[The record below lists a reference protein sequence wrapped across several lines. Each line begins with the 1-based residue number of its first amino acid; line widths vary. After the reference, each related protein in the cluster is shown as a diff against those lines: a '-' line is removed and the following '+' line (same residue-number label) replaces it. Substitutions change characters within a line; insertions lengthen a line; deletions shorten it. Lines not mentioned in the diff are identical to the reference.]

1 MSIRPRH
8 TLLCVRLASGCALLA
23 AASAWA
29 LDCQGAPVAREAPAK
44 QMDAF
49 VRANCKGALGFM
61 GYCGASCEDAPA
73 RLVTAEPALSQRD
86 PARTMVNIHGAVR
99 AASA

>member
-8 TLLCVRLASGCALLA
+8 TLLCVLLASGCALLA

-29 LDCQGAPVAREAPAK
+29 LDCQ
-44 QMDAF
+44 
-49 VRANCKGALGFM
+49 GALGFM